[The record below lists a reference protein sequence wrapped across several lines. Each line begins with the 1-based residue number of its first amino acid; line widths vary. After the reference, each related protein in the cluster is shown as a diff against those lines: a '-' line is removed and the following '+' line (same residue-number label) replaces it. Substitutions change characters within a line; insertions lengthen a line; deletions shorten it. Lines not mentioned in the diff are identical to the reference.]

1 MKNTIDIYSVMHY
14 NSRCKDDS
22 NRAKHDTPKGENTM
36 LNKFLAISNIC
47 LLIMTAIIAAPALAE
62 AAQAVATTP
71 SESTS
76 ALKWFLYNL
85 QTISAGAAITQL
97 AADLELYELAD
108 ILASM

>member
-1 MKNTIDIYSVMHY
+1 
-14 NSRCKDDS
+14 
-22 NRAKHDTPKGENTM
+22 M

-47 LLIMTAIIAAPALAE
+47 LLIMTAIIAVPALAE

-71 SESTS
+71 SESAS
-76 ALKWFLYNL
+76 AFEWFVYNL